1 MKNLRQQILAL
12 IAVILVYAVMVIP
25 WGTPGVGAFAG
36 SDIVRASTL
45 PASCTPGRAPAYLLT
60 ASPYGLYTCS
70 ATGIMVSA
78 GNIGGVN
85 GSSIQLLTATA
96 TINGAAAATISA
108 TNLIP
113 AGSLLMGVTVR
124 VLTTF
129 SNTSLTSQTIGDGTT
144 ADLFGTGI
152 ALTAGTTTTYANQK
166 TTFTPK
172 IYQSAASVV
181 FTGTGAS
188 YAANGSVEVVI
199 YYYALTAPTS

>member
-1 MKNLRQQILAL
+1 
-12 IAVILVYAVMVIP
+12 
-25 WGTPGVGAFAG
+25 
-36 SDIVRASTL
+36 
-45 PASCTPGRAPAYLLT
+45 
-60 ASPYGLYTCS
+60 
-70 ATGIMVSA
+70 MVSA